1 MDRPARQRQPSQK
14 RQSPVVRSAL
24 DSAGLCNLGVMM
36 AALPAVL
43 LGSGGDGKGPTGPGD
58 GSGGDGSGGESHFRP
73 VLDVADQPDD
83 QDLDDEE

>member
-1 MDRPARQRQPSQK
+1 
-14 RQSPVVRSAL
+14 
-24 DSAGLCNLGVMM
+24 M